1 MSEPVNDYRRLPDP
15 IRLEDTVT
23 SAPGAPAADPEAG
36 RNIDQD
42 LAIGVRDL
50 G

>member
-23 SAPGAPAADPEAG
+23 SVPGTPPSDPEAG
-36 RNIDQD
+36 RNVDQD
-42 LAIGVRDL
+42 IATTVVAG
-50 G
+50 

>member
-1 MSEPVNDYRRLPDP
+1 MSEAVNDYRRLPDP
-15 IRLEDTVT
+15 IRIEDTVV
-23 SAPGAPAADPEAG
+23 SVPGTVPGDPDAG

-42 LAIGVRDL
+42 LAVGVRDL

>member
-1 MSEPVNDYRRLPDP
+1 MSEPVNDYRRLPDAV
-15 IRLEDTVT
+15 RLEDTVT
-23 SAPGAPAADPEAG
+23 SVPGTPAADPDAG

-42 LAIGVRDL
+42 LAVGVRDL

>member
-1 MSEPVNDYRRLPDP
+1 MDP

-23 SAPGAPAADPEAG
+23 SVPGTPTADPDGG

-42 LAIGVRDL
+42 LAVGVRDL